1 MAKINLYGTVP
12 LAEPCRP
19 GKNYV
24 LHDASLSHNPV
35 FYKKVLTQAKKN
47 ICILDPY
54 ACEPDATRVFECI
67 HVENIKIDI
76 ITTGYSEEDIKLF
89 ADNIINVIKKNI
101 STYPLV
107 ELKS

>member
-35 FYKKVLTQAKKN
+35 FYKKVLTQAKKTFAS
-47 ICILDPY
+47 L
-54 ACEPDATRVFECI
+54 I
-67 HVENIKIDI
+67 HM
-76 ITTGYSEEDIKLF
+76 
-89 ADNIINVIKKNI
+89 
-101 STYPLV
+101 LV
-107 ELKS
+107 SQMQQEFLNAFM